1 MGDTPTVAEK
11 GHPGFDSSIWYALV
25 MHAGTPAPVQQ
36 ALAQQV
42 LRVTDMPDV
51 ADKLRSQGLIQ
62 ERLVLAEFDR
72 FIAADI
78 RKLGNLAR
86 ASGIQPE

>member
-1 MGDTPTVAEK
+1 M
-11 GHPGFDSSIWYALV
+11 
-25 MHAGTPAPVQQ
+25 
-36 ALAQQV
+36 
-42 LRVTDMPDV
+42 TDMPDV